1 MNHSTSPT
9 SNGTWYDENFT
20 TVNMNADEIPGAEIT
35 QMQLCHGFL
44 GAVGFLEN
52 LGVLLVVLK
61 NRIVLDCPG
70 NWFVLNLVIS
80 DALMCVAINILVNVF
95 LYLGQKVE
103 ILISLIRFIILLNIG
118 NLFMLTFNRFLSLR
132 NSLRYPALMTVTRAK
147 CLALVPWIIAFFLC
161 VFYKCFRKAYVGNT
175 YYGALIL
182 SITVLNIYI
191 FKQAIEKNRE
201 IRRLEHAVRAPKTAL
216 RENGLAIR
224 LLFIFLTFFG
234 SCIPLMVFGGK
245 YESDE
250 SPSSPSFIASFIWY
264 AVALQIN
271 AIVDPIVYSIN
282 HPIFTRYLEQIRKLL
297 RQRNAVVPDGQNN
310 WTFETENG
318 KSTTMPWSNRAR
330 KVVTNI

>member
-1 MNHSTSPT
+1 MNHSTWPT
-9 SNGTWYDENFT
+9 SNGTWNDKNFT
-20 TVNMNADEIPGAEIT
+20 TVNKNAGDITGAEIT

-95 LYLGQKVE
+95 LYLGQKAE

-147 CLALVPWIIAFFLC
+147 CLALVPWIFAFLLC
-161 VFYKCFRKAYVGNT
+161 VFYKCFREAYVGNT

-201 IRRLEHAVRAPKTAL
+201 IRRLERAVQAPKTAL

-224 LLFIFLTFFG
+224 LLFIFLTFFW
-234 SCIPLMVFGGK
+234 SCIPLMVFGRK
-245 YESDE
+245 YESNE
-250 SPSSPSFIASFIWY
+250 SSSPSFIASFIWY

-297 RQRNAVVPDGQNN
+297 RQRNAVVPDGQNIGR
-310 WTFETENG
+310 FATEKGN
-318 KSTTMPWSNRAR
+318 STTMP
-330 KVVTNI
+330 